1 MDRFAEFEKK
11 IKKSPNTM
19 DAKTN
24 FLLDGITGLKEAFKD
39 FNEEITDFMAFT
51 PENYADHEKRI
62 TAIEKKIK

>member
-1 MDRFAEFEKK
+1 MPKL
-11 IKKSPNTM
+11 
-19 DAKTN
+19 N